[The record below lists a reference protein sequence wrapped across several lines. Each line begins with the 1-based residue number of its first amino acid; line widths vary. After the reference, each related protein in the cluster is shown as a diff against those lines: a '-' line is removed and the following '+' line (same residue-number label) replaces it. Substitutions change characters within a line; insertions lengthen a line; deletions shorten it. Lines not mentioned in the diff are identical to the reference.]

1 MTKCSSISLS
11 DDHRA
16 ALEAN
21 RACHGDEILAWKRTQ
36 AFILLDE
43 KADPETICW
52 TLNIDPTVLT
62 EWIRAYSAD
71 GFTSFGLKDY
81 SQTSISLTDDQRA
94 DIKAICRRRKVDALV
109 WKRAQ
114 AINLLDAKKDPKTI
128 CQVLDI
134 GRTVLTEWCRA
145 FLAKGLAFFGL
156 NDYSR
161 REGHL
166 TFEQEKA
173 LKKHF
178 TDNPPS
184 DTHVIRAYILAEYG
198 QQFSISGATKLMK
211 RLDFV
216 YKKPIAL
223 AMQADEVAQQAF
235 MDWYKNLL
243 NSLLPNDQVL
253 FLDAVHPEYQS
264 RPSHGWFPKN
274 QKTAIKTTSGR
285 KRFNLQ
291 GALNL
296 DGLKFISVQ
305 GERINAQTTLQLL
318 KKIEKAYPL
327 AYIIHV
333 ILDNARY
340 HHAKLLQP
348 WLNRPGCRIKLHFLP
363 PYAPHLN
370 SIEPLW
376 GLMHKWVTHNQHYD
390 TYEEFTEAVK
400 EFLEI
405 TLPENW
411 EQFLDTITD
420 NFRVISP
427 KQYKII
433 QASKRMG

>member
-156 NDYSR
+156 NDYSK

-173 LKKHF
+173 LK
-178 TDNPPS
+178 
-184 DTHVIRAYILAEYG
+184 
-198 QQFSISGATKLMK
+198 
-211 RLDFV
+211 
-216 YKKPIAL
+216 
-223 AMQADEVAQQAF
+223 
-235 MDWYKNLL
+235 
-243 NSLLPNDQVL
+243 
-253 FLDAVHPEYQS
+253 
-264 RPSHGWFPKN
+264 
-274 QKTAIKTTSGR
+274 
-285 KRFNLQ
+285 
-291 GALNL
+291 
-296 DGLKFISVQ
+296 
-305 GERINAQTTLQLL
+305 
-318 KKIEKAYPL
+318 
-327 AYIIHV
+327 
-333 ILDNARY
+333 
-340 HHAKLLQP
+340 
-348 WLNRPGCRIKLHFLP
+348 
-363 PYAPHLN
+363 
-370 SIEPLW
+370 
-376 GLMHKWVTHNQHYD
+376 
-390 TYEEFTEAVK
+390 
-400 EFLEI
+400 
-405 TLPENW
+405 
-411 EQFLDTITD
+411 
-420 NFRVISP
+420 
-427 KQYKII
+427 
-433 QASKRMG
+433 